1 MSGSAI
7 RISTV
12 TAGWQP
18 FRNVQVLSVASLE
31 PSPDWD
37 GTAASGFDGNFGET
51 PSDPTRITAKPVCRL
66 LEVPGQAFTDELTV
80 GVIAMANNG
89 NTLLDNYGLEKVIVH
104 YEGAQQDI
112 LSPSFRTF
120 SDANGNTVTYL
131 GWWVTL
137 SHNGTNG
144 QAQIYFEAVP
154 GDASMQ
160 SRVIGPY
167 SFLPRSR
174 LYDLELEVAPGTGV
188 IAGER
193 YQSLKSAVAYIKSS
207 GAQHPRI
214 TITETNEYSVNYWVS
229 PTTIEGWVTFEAADG
244 VTATIR
250 QTGAYSQADTTKM
263 LANIATRFRG
273 GNVVLDFVDTI
284 ELDRGGQHEYWF
296 DGCTITNSAGAYSL
310 WRKQPRAFLG
320 WLVDG
325 SPWHTESVISNVLN
339 PLDKAN
345 LARGVVA
352 RDTRED
358 FANGALCLVGCESH
372 VHNNDDYRS
381 YLPAMTIT
389 YTGGAASA
397 TIESTG
403 SKLFTLKEAGVSIG
417 TFQLA
422 NSAAAYTAG
431 TNFSVSNLV
440 DWVNSHPNW
449 YASLLDDTRAGV
461 FLSLDGDKAT
471 AIEMQECKGAE
482 VTLYTHFDLH
492 GDFYQRPNGSNA
504 ENVVFYG
511 NTATGAQFQALFAG
525 SGGSMKDIAF
535 INNAWHL
542 TDASHYYTG
551 AQSSPVSGQFSHVI
565 VAHNSWVGQRI
576 ILNDETYGT
585 PGGYN
590 LIANN
595 VAREALWVGAPPQ
608 SGLVVSDNH
617 VSDGAS
623 VPAPPATGTTV
634 GGDYT
639 SLFQEPADGNFMPA
653 GSLLVSLAAPVV
665 QFDLHGTA
673 RAAAAAKG
681 AVA

>member
-12 TAGWQP
+12 MAGWQP
-18 FRNVQVLSVASLE
+18 FMNAPAVPVAALE
-31 PSPDWD
+31 PSLDWD
-37 GTAASGFDGNFGET
+37 GTAASGFDGNFGVT
-51 PSDPTRITAKPVCRL
+51 PIDPARVTAKPVCRL
-66 LEVPGQAFTDELTV
+66 LEVPGQAFTDELVV

-104 YEGAQQDI
+104 YEGAQQNI

-120 SDANGNTVTYL
+120 SDANGKTVTYL

-144 QAQIYFEAVP
+144 RAHVYFEAVP
-154 GDASMQ
+154 ADGTMQ

-167 SFLPRSR
+167 NFLPRSS
-174 LYDLELEVAPGTGV
+174 LYDLELEVAPSADV

-193 YQSLKSAVAYIKSS
+193 YQSLKSAVTFIKSS

-214 TITETNEYSVNYWVS
+214 ILSETADYTVNYWVS
-229 PTTIEGWVTFEAADG
+229 PTTIEGWVTIEAADG

-250 QTGAYSQADTTKM
+250 QAGNYSQADTTKM
-263 LANIATRFRG
+263 LANVATRFRG
-273 GNVVLDFVDTI
+273 SNVVLDFVDTI
-284 ELDRGGQHEYWF
+284 ELDRGGHHEYWF
-296 DGCTITNSAGAYSL
+296 DGCTITNSDGAYSL

-325 SPWHTESVISNVLN
+325 SPWHTESIISNVLN
-339 PLDKAN
+339 PLDKVN

-352 RDTRED
+352 SDTRED
-358 FANGALCLVGCESH
+358 FANGALCLVGCISDG
-372 VHNNDDYRS
+372 HNNDDYRN
-381 YLPAMTIT
+381 YLPAMTVT
-389 YTGGAASA
+389 YTGGATSA
-397 TIESTG
+397 TIEST
-403 SKLFTLKEAGVSIG
+403 SAKLFTLKEAGVSVG
-417 TFQLA
+417 TFQLS
-422 NSAAAYTAG
+422 NNAAAYTAG

-440 DWVNSHPNW
+440 DWINSHPDW
-449 YASLLDDTRAGV
+449 SASLVDDTRAGV

-471 AIEMQECKGAE
+471 AIEVQECKGAE

-492 GDFYQRPNGSNA
+492 GDFYQRQNGSNA

-511 NTATGAQFQALFAG
+511 NKATGAQFQALFAG

-542 TDASHYYTG
+542 TDTSPYNAG

-565 VAHNSWVGQRI
+565 VGHNSWVGQRV
-576 ILNDETYGT
+576 ILNDAAYGT

-617 VSDGAS
+617 VSGGAS
-623 VPAPPATGTTV
+623 VPASPATGTTV

-639 SLFQEPADGNFMPA
+639 NLFQELASGNFNPA

-665 QFDLHGTA
+665 PFDLNGTA
-673 RAAAAAKG
+673 RAFAAAKG